1 MPQSVEEIIRQ
12 SSHSTSVQVR
22 AFSFKQIISLP
33 EKIKVLNEMQS
44 SGLTDFGQPC
54 VQLKQ
59 PAEFVYPP
67 VDVWERSTNERWY
80 RDFIKTLK

>member
-1 MPQSVEEIIRQ
+1 MPQSVEEIICQ